1 MKQRFGFVSN
11 SSSCSFTCVLTAKTT
26 CGYDWDDPIDHNMYE
41 CETCRKSFSI
51 KALKELGILVY
62 PNKEGYIRKHDCP
75 ICKGWKIERI
85 ILKPGETYKIIRDEE
100 I

>member
-1 MKQRFGFVSN
+1 MSKKQSLDLKLAQIYPYQLGTFS
-11 SSSCSFTCVLTAKTT
+11 
-26 CGYDWDDPIDHNMYE
+26 D
-41 CETCRKSFSI
+41 SI